1 MISQTDIFSEIA
13 SFLPFANNFVC
24 TFADAYRTELPQ
36 LQRMGVTTTAMQMNP
51 ACVIACPSLLT
62 TYHKGQ
68 DVKTVVEGIEC
79 PSIIFDYIILQDKSV
94 DNFTAIIAGLY
105 ANKNWVSR
113 PTAVEFLY
121 SPEAGEYEDEKE
133 MMDLCKYDCVLQTYV
148 EDYRSYSLDSIEDY
162 IYGRTPKRMFQLI
175 NASSL
180 DVTCLANTIKTIEEL
195 EEFVG
200 YIISEGHGHIVEY
213 IIDLCRLGREY
224 GERLRNIYTRSLE

>member
-13 SFLPFANNFVC
+13 SFLPFADNFVC

-36 LQRMGVTTTAMQMNP
+36 LQRMGVTTTTMQMNP
-51 ACVIACPSLLT
+51 TCVAARPSLLT

-105 ANKNWVSR
+105 ANKNWVTR
-113 PTAVEFLY
+113 PKAVEFLY
-121 SPEAGEYEDEKE
+121 SPEAGKYEDDEE

-148 EDYRSYSLDSIEDY
+148 EDYRSYCLDSIKDY
-162 IYGRTPKRMFQLI
+162 IHGRTPKRMFQLI
-175 NASSL
+175 NASYL
-180 DVTCLANTIKTIEEL
+180 DVTSLASTIETIEEL

-200 YIISEGHGHIVEY
+200 YIISEGHGHIIGCIV
-213 IIDLCRLGREY
+213 DLCRLGRRY
-224 GERLRNIYTRSLE
+224 SERLRDVYTRSLE